1 MEYRVKLSQFEGPL
15 DLLLHLIECAQ
26 VDIKDIFVASITQQ
40 YLEYMSQLSEIDMD
54 TASEFLTMAA
64 TLVYI
69 KSRSLLPKLPK
80 DEALEEDP
88 EVVLMRQLREYKE
101 YKSLSVEL
109 AKLFDIS
116 QGRYTR
122 LREEVFQAEP
132 PVCFVEGVP
141 MELYA
146 ALRDVLTKERKQSA
160 VPHVHEVTAEQF
172 TIRGEANRLREYMRG
187 KTRVVFDELFDS
199 DAPKLQ
205 IIVIFMTL
213 LDMIANREIRIKQS
227 APFEKITFY
236 VNELIHDDEN
246 VDYMDEVDC
255 EIEKLEERE

>member
-1 MEYRVKLSQFEGPL
+1 MEYRVRLSQFEGPL
-15 DLLLHLIECAQ
+15 DLLLHLIESAQ

-40 YLEYMSQLSEIDMD
+40 YLEYMSQLSELDMD

-69 KSRSLLPKLPK
+69 KSRSLLPKPPK
-80 DEALEEDP
+80 EETMEEDP

-101 YKSLSVEL
+101 FKSLSAEL
-109 AKLFDIS
+109 ARLLETS

-132 PVCFVEGVP
+132 PVSFAEGVP

-146 ALRDVLTKERKQSA
+146 ALRDALTKEHKENA
-160 VPHVHEVTAEQF
+160 APHVHEVSAEQF

-187 KTRVVFDELFDS
+187 KSRVTFDELFDS
-199 DAPKLQ
+199 SAPKLQ
-205 IIVIFMTL
+205 IIIVFMAL
-213 LDMIANREIRIKQS
+213 LDMIANREIRIRQS

-236 VNELIHDDEN
+236 VNALIHDDEN
-246 VDYMDEVDC
+246 VDYMDEIDYNS
-255 EIEKLEERE
+255 EKLEERE

>member
-40 YLEYMSQLSEIDMD
+40 YLEYMSQLSELDMD

-69 KSRSLLPKLPK
+69 KSRSLLPKPPK
-80 DEALEEDP
+80 EETLDEDP

-109 AKLFDIS
+109 AKLLDAS

-122 LREEVFQAEP
+122 LREEVFQSEP

-141 MELYA
+141 IELYA
-146 ALRDVLTKERKQSA
+146 ALRDALTKERKQNA
-160 VPHVHEVTAEQF
+160 APHVHEVTAEQF
-172 TIRGEANRLREYMRG
+172 TIRGEANRLRAYMRG
-187 KTRVVFDELFDS
+187 KTRVAFEELFDLN
-199 DAPKLQ
+199 APKIQ
-205 IIVIFMTL
+205 IIVVFMAL
-213 LDMIANREIRIKQS
+213 LDMIANREIKIRQI

-236 VNELIHDDEN
+236 VNALIHDDEN
-246 VDYMDEVDC
+246 VDYMDEYDYNS
-255 EIEKLEERE
+255 EKLEEQE